1 VVAAVRA
8 LGPAGGSDVYARFQ
22 PPIRAS
28 AGDGGR
34 RGELRKM
41 NARMSAALAWGGVLL
56 AGALWGCG
64 ALVAQFLID
73 GGVAP
78 QSLSLARF
86 ALGLPLLW
94 WLHWRAP
101 LAAGAGW
108 ADLAGRER
116 FQMLATGAAMALNV
130 SCWFAG
136 IAHLGA
142 ALPTVISICCAPVIV
157 ALVSVLRGYERF
169 GSRLL
174 AGLVLAL
181 AGVLLLVMPAQGWGP
196 LAPGHAA
203 GLAWSFGSAFCY
215 AMVVLGNARMPARV
229 PAVTA
234 SAWGMTVAALCM
246 LAVAWPGGITWPAGA
261 WQWAGVG
268 YTGVMT
274 TSVAY
279 LAFAWG
285 ARRLA
290 PTAAVVGTLI
300 EPLVAALLA
309 AALLS
314 QPMAPRQWAGALLL
328 AGAMLLLVRRS
339 KAAVAD

>member
-1 VVAAVRA
+1 
-8 LGPAGGSDVYARFQ
+8 
-22 PPIRAS
+22 
-28 AGDGGR
+28 
-34 RGELRKM
+34 M

-56 AGALWGCG
+56 AGALWGGG

-73 GGVAP
+73 GGIAP

-86 ALGLPLLW
+86 ALGVPLLW
-94 WLHWRAP
+94 WLHWRAQRM
-101 LAAGAGW
+101 AQSTDARW
-108 ADLAGRER
+108 RELTR
-116 FQMLATGAAMALNV
+116 REQSQVVGTGAAMALNV

-157 ALVSVLRGYERF
+157 ALVSVARGYEPF
-169 GSRLL
+169 GLRLV
-174 AGLVLAL
+174 AGLLLAL
-181 AGVLLLVMPAQGWGP
+181 AGVALLVMPADGWGP
-196 LAPGHAA
+196 LPAGHIA

-215 AMVVLGNARMPARV
+215 ALVVLGNARMPVRV

-234 SAWGMTVAALCM
+234 SAWGMSVAALCM
-246 LAVAWPGGITWPAGA
+246 LAVAWPSGITWPSGA
-261 WQWAGVG
+261 AQWLGAG
-268 YTGVMT
+268 YTGVVT

-285 ARRLA
+285 ARRLS

-309 AALLS
+309 ALLFA
-314 QPMAPRQWAGALLL
+314 QPMAPRQWLGAVLL
-328 AGAMLLLVRRS
+328 AVAMLLLMRRGA
-339 KAAVAD
+339 KAAPETEAD

>member
-1 VVAAVRA
+1 MEK
-8 LGPAGGSDVYARFQ
+8 
-22 PPIRAS
+22 
-28 AGDGGR
+28 
-34 RGELRKM
+34 ELSSM
-41 NARMSAALAWGGVLL
+41 NARTSAALAWGGVLL
-56 AGALWGCG
+56 AGALWGGG

-73 GGVAP
+73 GGIAP

-101 LAAGAGW
+101 AMPGAGW
-108 ADLAGRER
+108 ADLSSRER
-116 FQMLATGAAMALNV
+116 SQMLATGAAMALNV

-136 IAHLGA
+136 IVHLGA

-157 ALVSVLRGYERF
+157 TLVSVLRGYERL
-169 GSRLL
+169 GRRLI
-174 AGLVLAL
+174 AGLLLAL
-181 AGVLLLVMPAQGWGP
+181 AGVLLLVMPAGGWGP

-203 GLAWSFGSAFCY
+203 GVAWSLGSAFCY

-234 SAWGMTVAALCM
+234 SAWGMTAAALCM
-246 LAVAWPGGITWPAGA
+246 LAVALPSGITWPSGGA
-261 WQWAGVG
+261 QWLGVG
-268 YTGVMT
+268 YTGVVT

-285 ARRLA
+285 ARRLS

-309 AALLS
+309 AALFS
-314 QPMAPRQWAGALLL
+314 QAMTLRQWAGALLL

-339 KAAVAD
+339 KPAQSD

>member
-1 VVAAVRA
+1 
-8 LGPAGGSDVYARFQ
+8 
-22 PPIRAS
+22 
-28 AGDGGR
+28 
-34 RGELRKM
+34 M

-56 AGALWGCG
+56 AGALWGGG

-73 GGVAP
+73 GGIAP

-101 LAAGAGW
+101 AGPGGRW
-108 ADLAGRER
+108 TDLAGRER
-116 FQMLATGAAMALNV
+116 FQVLATGAAMALNV
-130 SCWFAG
+130 SCWFVG
-136 IAHLGA
+136 ISHLGA
-142 ALPTVISICCAPVIV
+142 ALPTVISICCAPLIV

-169 GSRLL
+169 GARLL
-174 AGLVLAL
+174 AGLLLAL
-181 AGVLLLVMPAQGWGP
+181 AGVFLLVMPADGWGP

-203 GLAWSFGSAFCY
+203 GVAWSLASAFCY

-246 LAVAWPGGITWPAGA
+246 LAVAWPGGITWPAGGA
-261 WQWAGVG
+261 QWLGVG
-268 YTGVMT
+268 YTGVVT

-285 ARRLA
+285 ARRLS
-290 PTAAVVGTLI
+290 PTSAVIGTLI

-309 AALLS
+309 AVLLAE
-314 QPMAPRQWAGALLL
+314 PMAPRQWGGALLL
-328 AGAMLLLVRRS
+328 AGAMLLLARRGES
-339 KAAVAD
+339 AQTD

>member
-1 VVAAVRA
+1 
-8 LGPAGGSDVYARFQ
+8 
-22 PPIRAS
+22 
-28 AGDGGR
+28 
-34 RGELRKM
+34 M

-56 AGALWGCG
+56 AGALWGGG

-73 GGVAP
+73 GGIAP

-94 WLHWRAP
+94 WLHWHAP
-101 LAAGAGW
+101 AGPDARW
-108 ADLAGRER
+108 SDLTGRER

-142 ALPTVISICCAPVIV
+142 ALPTVISICCAPAIV

-169 GSRLL
+169 GLRLIGGLLL
-174 AGLVLAL
+174 AV
-181 AGVLLLVMPAQGWGP
+181 AGVLLLVMPAAGWRP
-196 LAPGHAA
+196 LAPGHSA

-215 AMVVLGNARMPARV
+215 AMVVLCNARMPARV

-246 LAVAWPGGITWPAGA
+246 VVVAWPGGITWPAGA
-261 WQWAGVG
+261 AQWVGVG
-268 YTGVMT
+268 YTGVVT
-274 TSVAY
+274 TSVGY
-279 LAFAWG
+279 LVFAWG
-285 ARRLA
+285 ARRLS
-290 PTAAVVGTLI
+290 PTAAVVGALI

-309 AALLS
+309 AALLA
-314 QPMAPRQWAGALLL
+314 QPMAPRQWMGALLL
-328 AGAMLLLVRRS
+328 AGAMPLLVRRGKTVS
-339 KAAVAD
+339 SD

>member
-1 VVAAVRA
+1 
-8 LGPAGGSDVYARFQ
+8 
-22 PPIRAS
+22 
-28 AGDGGR
+28 
-34 RGELRKM
+34 M

-56 AGALWGCG
+56 AGALWGGG

-73 GGVAP
+73 GGIAP

-86 ALGLPLLW
+86 ALGVPLLW
-94 WLHWRAP
+94 WLHWRAQRTP
-101 LAAGAGW
+101 QS
-108 ADLAGRER
+108 ADARWRDLTRQEQ
-116 FQMLATGAAMALNV
+116 FQVIGTGAAMALNV

-169 GSRLL
+169 GLRLL
-174 AGLVLAL
+174 GGLGLAL
-181 AGVLLLVMPAQGWGP
+181 AGVALLVMPADGWGP
-196 LAPGHAA
+196 LPAGYAA

-215 AMVVLGNARMPARV
+215 ALVVLGNARMPVRV

-234 SAWGMTVAALCM
+234 SAWGMSVAALCM
-246 LAVAWPGGITWPAGA
+246 LAVAWPSGITWPEGGA
-261 WQWAGVG
+261 QWLGAA
-268 YTGVMT
+268 YTGVVT

-285 ARRLA
+285 ARRLS

-309 AALLS
+309 ALLFA
-314 QPMAPRQWAGALLL
+314 QPMAPRQWLGAVLL
-328 AGAMLLLVRRS
+328 AVAMLLLMRRDA
-339 KAAVAD
+339 KTAPEVDMN